1 MTRNV
6 PAETSAAAL
15 FPRLPGTCYAASF
28 GHLLGGYDAG
38 YYGYLWSLVYAQDM
52 WSRFEGAPMDA
63 EVARAYRRAVL
74 EPGGTRDALDM
85 VQDFL
90 GREPNSAAFLKS
102 LGLQ

>member
-1 MTRNV
+1 MKQTH
-6 PAETSAAAL
+6 PAT
-15 FPRLPGTCYAASF
+15 SF
-28 GHLLGGYDAG
+28 GHIFAGYQAA

-52 WSRFEGAPMDA
+52 WSRFEEAPMDA

-85 VQDFL
+85 VRDFL